1 MEEHLNNFEKLGFIT
16 VDNFLETPEIQAI
29 RDDLIEI
36 RDNQLFK
43 KAGIGRESNFQIDQ
57 NQRGDF
63 IHWIDP
69 LSASAAI
76 QIYFDKVEE
85 MRLLLNRHFYLG
97 LRSMECHYTEYPA
110 GAFYKRH
117 VDRHKSGSN
126 RVISFLL
133 YLNEDWKEE
142 DGGQLVIY
150 HEEGQSTTVDPSAGK
165 LALFLSEKEHEV
177 LVTSRIRQ
185 SVTGWMLDV

>member
-1 MEEHLNNFEKLGFIT
+1 MEEHLNNFENLGFLT
-16 VDNFLETPEIQAI
+16 VDDFLEKSEIQAI
-29 RDDLIEI
+29 RNDLEEI
-36 RDNQLFK
+36 RDKQLFK
-43 KAGIGRESNFQIDQ
+43 KAGIGKESNFQIDQ
-57 NQRGDF
+57 SQRGDF

-69 LSASAAI
+69 LQASPAI
-76 QIYFDKVEE
+76 ELYFNKIEE
-85 MRLLLNRHFYLG
+85 IRLLLNRNFYLG

-110 GAFYKRH
+110 GSFYKRH

-133 YLNEDWKEE
+133 YLNDNWKET

-150 HEEGQSTTVDPSAGK
+150 HDNNPSTSILPSAGK
-165 LALFLSEKEHEV
+165 LAIFLSEKEHEV
-177 LVTSRIRQ
+177 VVTSRVRQ